1 MNFMGRS
8 YRRLS
13 RQYTCAPPANPHR
26 IWRFTANK
34 ALKKVLLLAFTQGAA
49 QNGPEPIFDHPHKGV
64 FTMTPTRILTA
75 TALAGIL
82 TLAGMAGTV
91 EAKDKAANEK
101 CYGIVKAGQNDCHA
115 PGHSC
120 AGSGTVDSDPAEW
133 VMMPQGLCEKLV
145 GASLMAPKTPSD
157 AAPAEEAAG
166 ASEGHTE

>member
-1 MNFMGRS
+1 
-8 YRRLS
+8 
-13 RQYTCAPPANPHR
+13 
-26 IWRFTANK
+26 
-34 ALKKVLLLAFTQGAA
+34 
-49 QNGPEPIFDHPHKGV
+49 
-64 FTMTPTRILTA
+64 MTPTRILTA

-91 EAKDKAANEK
+91 EAKAANEK

-133 VMMPQGLCEKLV
+133 VMMPKGLCEKLV
-145 GASLMAPKTPSD
+145 AASLMAPETPSD
-157 AAPAEEAAG
+157 AAPAEEVPG